1 MAKESEISSRKNS
14 KIMKKNINKTIS
26 INGQLIISKT
36 ETGQEY
42 VQFLPN
48 NPAVGQVE
56 PFRGMAHAQLLSNGV
71 FDSLTKQRKRRG
83 RPVYRASW
91 ASLSFAGDGYDYII
105 FKVPSAMRY
114 MLHKI
119 LRNDINK
126 IINYLAKEGWSK

>member
-1 MAKESEISSRKNS
+1 MNNKT
-14 KIMKKNINKTIS
+14 NKTIS

-56 PFRGMAHAQLLSNGV
+56 PFRGMAHAQLLSNGI
-71 FDSLTKQRKRRG
+71 FDSLTKKRRRRG
-83 RPVYRASW
+83 RPIYKATW
-91 ASLSFAGDGYDYII
+91 ASLSFAGDGYDYVV

-126 IINYLAKEGWSK
+126 IIKYLVKEGFCK

>member
-1 MAKESEISSRKNS
+1 
-14 KIMKKNINKTIS
+14 MKKNINKTIS

-48 NPAVGQVE
+48 NPVVGQVE
-56 PFRGMAHAQLLSNGV
+56 PFRRLAHAQLLSNGV
-71 FDSLTKQRKRRG
+71 FDSLTKRRKHRG
-83 RPVYRASW
+83 HPIFRASW

-119 LRNDINK
+119 LRSDINK
-126 IINYLAKEGWSK
+126 IVNYLVKEGWSK

>member
-1 MAKESEISSRKNS
+1 
-14 KIMKKNINKTIS
+14 MKKNINKTIS
-26 INGQLIISKT
+26 INGQLIICKP

-56 PFRGMAHAQLLSNGV
+56 PFRGMAQAQLLSYGV

-83 RPVYRASW
+83 RPVYWASW

-119 LRNDINK
+119 LRSDINK
-126 IINYLAKEGWSK
+126 IINYLVKEGWSK

>member
-48 NPAVGQVE
+48 NPVVGQVE
-56 PFRGMAHAQLLSNGV
+56 PFRRLAHAQLLSNGV
-71 FDSLTKQRKRRG
+71 FDSLTKKRKRRG
-83 RPVYRASW
+83 HPIFRASW

-119 LRNDINK
+119 LRSDINK
-126 IINYLAKEGWSK
+126 IINYLVKEGWSK

>member
-1 MAKESEISSRKNS
+1 
-14 KIMKKNINKTIS
+14 MKKNINKTIS

-36 ETGQEY
+36 ETEQEY

-83 RPVYRASW
+83 
-91 ASLSFAGDGYDYII
+91 
-105 FKVPSAMRY
+105 
-114 MLHKI
+114 LHKI

-126 IINYLAKEGWSK
+126 IINYLVKEGWSK

>member
-1 MAKESEISSRKNS
+1 
-14 KIMKKNINKTIS
+14 MKKKIYKTIS

-48 NPAVGQVE
+48 NPVVGQVE
-56 PFRGMAHAQLLSNGV
+56 PFRRLAHSQLLSNGV
-71 FDSLTKQRKRRG
+71 FDSLTKRRKRRG
-83 RPVYRASW
+83 HPIFRASW
-91 ASLSFAGDGYDYII
+91 ASLSFAADGYDYIV

-119 LRNDINK
+119 LRSDINK
-126 IINYLAKEGWSK
+126 IINYLVKEGWSK

>member
-14 KIMKKNINKTIS
+14 KKMKKIVNKTIS

-36 ETGQEY
+36 ESNQNY
-42 VQFLPN
+42 VQFLPD
-48 NPAVGQVE
+48 NPVAGSVESFAGQ
-56 PFRGMAHAQLLSNGV
+56 AKAQLLNNGV

-91 ASLSFAGDGYDYII
+91 ASLSFASDGYDYVI

-126 IINYLAKEGWSK
+126 IINYLVKGGWSK

>member
-1 MAKESEISSRKNS
+1 
-14 KIMKKNINKTIS
+14 MKKNINKTIS

-48 NPAVGQVE
+48 NPVVGQVE
-56 PFRGMAHAQLLSNGV
+56 PFRRLAHSQLLSNGV
-71 FDSLTKQRKRRG
+71 FDSLTKRRKRRG
-83 RPVYRASW
+83 HPIFSASW
-91 ASLSFAGDGYDYII
+91 ASLSFAADGYDYII

-119 LRNDINK
+119 LRSDIHK
-126 IINYLAKEGWSK
+126 IANYLVKEGWSK

>member
-48 NPAVGQVE
+48 NPVVGQVE
-56 PFRGMAHAQLLSNGV
+56 PFRRLAHSQLLSNGV
-71 FDSLTKQRKRRG
+71 FDSLTKRRKRRG
-83 RPVYRASW
+83 HPIFRASW

-119 LRNDINK
+119 LRSDINK
-126 IINYLAKEGWSK
+126 IANYLVKEGWSK

>member
-1 MAKESEISSRKNS
+1 
-14 KIMKKNINKTIS
+14 MKKNINKTVS

-48 NPAVGQVE
+48 NPVVGQVE
-56 PFRGMAHAQLLSNGV
+56 PFRRLAHSQLLSNGV
-71 FDSLTKQRKRRG
+71 FDSLTKRRKRRG
-83 RPVYRASW
+83 HPIFRASW
-91 ASLSFAGDGYDYII
+91 ASLSFAADGYDYII

-119 LRNDINK
+119 LRSDINK
-126 IINYLAKEGWSK
+126 IVNYLVKEGWSK

>member
-1 MAKESEISSRKNS
+1 
-14 KIMKKNINKTIS
+14 MKKIINKTIS
-26 INGQLIISKT
+26 INGQLIICKT

-48 NPAVGQVE
+48 NPAVGQVK

-91 ASLSFAGDGYDYII
+91 ASLSFASDGYDYVI

-114 MLHKI
+114 MLAKI
-119 LRNDINK
+119 VKNDSRK
-126 IINYLAKEGWSK
+126 IIAYLIKEGWSK

>member
-1 MAKESEISSRKNS
+1 
-14 KIMKKNINKTIS
+14 MKKIVNKTIS

-36 ETGQEY
+36 ESNQNY
-42 VQFLPN
+42 VQFLPD
-48 NPAVGQVE
+48 NPVAGSVESFAGQ
-56 PFRGMAHAQLLSNGV
+56 AKAQLLNNGV

-91 ASLSFAGDGYDYII
+91 ASLSFASDGYDYVI

-126 IINYLAKEGWSK
+126 IINYLVKEGWSK

>member
-48 NPAVGQVE
+48 NPVVGQVE
-56 PFRGMAHAQLLSNGV
+56 PFRRLAHAQLLSNGV
-71 FDSLTKQRKRRG
+71 FDSLTKRRKRRG
-83 RPVYRASW
+83 HPIFRASW

-119 LRNDINK
+119 LRSDINK
-126 IINYLAKEGWSK
+126 IVNYLVKEGWSK

>member
-1 MAKESEISSRKNS
+1 
-14 KIMKKNINKTIS
+14 MKTNNKKVNKTIS

-56 PFRGMAHAQLLSNGV
+56 PFCGMAHAQLLSNGV
-71 FDSLTKQRKRRG
+71 FDSLTKKRKHRG
-83 RPVYRASW
+83 HPIYRASW
-91 ASLSFAGDGYDYII
+91 ASLSFAGDGYDYIV

-119 LRNDINK
+119 LRSDINK
-126 IINYLAKEGWSK
+126 IINYLVKEGWSK

>member
-1 MAKESEISSRKNS
+1 
-14 KIMKKNINKTIS
+14 MKKNLHKTIS

-56 PFRGMAHAQLLSNGV
+56 PFRGVAHAQLLSNGV
-71 FDSLTKQRKRRG
+71 FDSLTRKRRHRG
-83 RPVYRASW
+83 KPMYKATW
-91 ASLSFAGDGYDYII
+91 ASLSFAADGYDYVV
-105 FKVPSAMRY
+105 FKVPSTMRY

-119 LRNDINK
+119 LRSDINK
-126 IINYLAKEGWSK
+126 IINYLVKEGWSK

>member
-48 NPAVGQVE
+48 NPVVGQVE
-56 PFRGMAHAQLLSNGV
+56 PFRRLAHAQLLSNGV
-71 FDSLTKQRKRRG
+71 FDSLTKRRKRRG
-83 RPVYRASW
+83 HPIFRASW

-119 LRNDINK
+119 LRSDINK
-126 IINYLAKEGWSK
+126 IINYLVKEGWSK

>member
-48 NPAVGQVE
+48 NPVVGQVE
-56 PFRGMAHAQLLSNGV
+56 PFRRLAHSQLLSNGV
-71 FDSLTKQRKRRG
+71 FDSLTKRRKRRG
-83 RPVYRASW
+83 HPIFRASW

-119 LRNDINK
+119 LRSDINK
-126 IINYLAKEGWSK
+126 IINYLVKEGWSK

>member
-1 MAKESEISSRKNS
+1 
-14 KIMKKNINKTIS
+14 MKKNINKTIS

-48 NPAVGQVE
+48 NPVVGQVE
-56 PFRGMAHAQLLSNGV
+56 PFRRMAHAQLLSNGI
-71 FDSLTKQRKRRG
+71 FDSLTKKRRRRG
-83 RPVYRASW
+83 RPIYRASW
-91 ASLSFAGDGYDYII
+91 GSLSFASDGYDYVI

-126 IINYLAKEGWSK
+126 IIKYLVKEGWSK

>member
-1 MAKESEISSRKNS
+1 MNNK
-14 KIMKKNINKTIS
+14 INKTIS

-48 NPAVGQVE
+48 NPVVGQVE
-56 PFRGMAHAQLLSNGV
+56 PFRRLAHLQLLSNGV
-71 FDSLTKQRKRRG
+71 FDSLTKRRKRRG
-83 RPVYRASW
+83 HPIFRASW

-119 LRNDINK
+119 LRSDINK
-126 IINYLAKEGWSK
+126 IANYLVKEGWSK

>member
-1 MAKESEISSRKNS
+1 
-14 KIMKKNINKTIS
+14 MKKNINKTIS

-36 ETGQEY
+36 ESNQNY
-42 VQFLPN
+42 VQFLPD
-48 NPAVGQVE
+48 NPVAGSVE
-56 PFRGMAHAQLLSNGV
+56 PFAGQAKAQLLNNGV

-91 ASLSFAGDGYDYII
+91 ASLSFAGDGYDYVI

-119 LRNDINK
+119 LRSDINK
-126 IINYLAKEGWSK
+126 IIKYLAKEGWSK

>member
-1 MAKESEISSRKNS
+1 
-14 KIMKKNINKTIS
+14 MKKIVNKTIS

-36 ETGQEY
+36 ESNQNY
-42 VQFLPN
+42 VQFLPD
-48 NPAVGQVE
+48 NPVAGSVESFAGQ
-56 PFRGMAHAQLLSNGV
+56 AKAQLLNNGV

-91 ASLSFAGDGYDYII
+91 ASLSFASDGYDYVI

-126 IINYLAKEGWSK
+126 IINYLVKGGWSK